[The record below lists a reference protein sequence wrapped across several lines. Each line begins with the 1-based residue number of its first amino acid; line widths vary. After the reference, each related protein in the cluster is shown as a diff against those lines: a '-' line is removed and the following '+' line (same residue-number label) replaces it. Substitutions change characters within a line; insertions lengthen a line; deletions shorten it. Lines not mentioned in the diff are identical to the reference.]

1 VRTVADTAHA
11 CEAERGT
18 LTTMTMRLCGAIRNE
33 PTGTLLDVSAV
44 TPVTRRA
51 LAALDEAAMLDK
63 MARTMRTALQN
74 EPQGVL
80 MDTSELQKQRAQIKI
95 CPTCGREL

>member
-1 VRTVADTAHA
+1 MLFRSQT
-11 CEAERGT
+11 
-18 LTTMTMRLCGAIRNE
+18 E

-95 CPTCGREL
+95 CPTCKREL